1 MKSSRTGSNQQ
12 IFSSVQEQTPN
23 FWSFTIT
30 STHATR
36 TTRLR
41 QAPLEPEGLR
51 AIPSALT
58 KRQYLEVDSR
68 IIKDRRILLCD
79 SRKHFALS
87 RKELRTRVG
96 NLTRLF
102 FLEETCKQHAVHPVV
117 SSVIFRYSFS
127 YLSTRF
133 RYVSLYFRTHAFA
146 WNKH

>member
-12 IFSSVQEQTPN
+12 TFLSVQEQTPN

-36 TTRLR
+36 TTRLC

-51 AIPSALT
+51 AIPGALA
-58 KRQYLEVDSR
+58 KRQSLEVDSR
-68 IIKDRRILLCD
+68 VIKDRRILLCD

-102 FLEETCKQHAVHPVV
+102 FLEE
-117 SSVIFRYSFS
+117 
-127 YLSTRF
+127 
-133 RYVSLYFRTHAFA
+133 
-146 WNKH
+146 